1 MTILRRGFS
10 LLLALSFLI
19 SFVATAD
26 AFTIKGRVVNGT
38 TGETAL
44 DLDVVVVNPAAGM
57 TTETR
62 VRAVG
67 GAFTAQDL
75 AAASVYIVRVEYK
88 GVSYNANVQP
98 EGRDTAEVKLEVFEP
113 VTSWEGVSV
122 SAPTF
127 SATRHEDHLVVERM
141 YEVSNR
147 STPPRT
153 VTGEA
158 GNFRLSLPPD
168 ISRLNGVFVSYL
180 GVPIER
186 SPVETEEAD
195 VYRVEYPLRP
205 GATRIAVSYTVP
217 YADGHYQL
225 RDKILYDI
233 AEYKVF
239 SADSAMEITSDTHQ
253 LAAVEGPHAAAH
265 AAVERSVTGLKKG
278 DVLGLLFQGGSAEAV
293 AEPTVLVVPN
303 PSEKLSL
310 AVMVI
315 LLLTLIT
322 LVVMTMREHR
332 VTASA
337 PEGLEAHRDVL
348 LRRLAK
354 LDDLFSTG
362 VVSRDA
368 YEAKRLEI
376 KNQAASLTYR
386 MHGEDRPRRRRRR
399 PSEPPNEEAHGAG

>member
-1 MTILRRGFS
+1 MFI
-10 LLLALSFLI
+10 A
-19 SFVATAD
+19 ATAD
-26 AFTIKGRVVNGT
+26 AFTIKGHVVNGT

-67 GAFTAQDL
+67 GAFIAQDL

-88 GVSYNANVQP
+88 GVTYNANVQP
-98 EGRDTAEVKLEVFEP
+98 EGRDNAEVEIEVFEP
-113 VTSWEGVSV
+113 ATSWEGVSV
-122 SAPTF
+122 TVPTF
-127 SATRHEDHLVVERM
+127 SATRHDDHLVIERM
-141 YEVSNR
+141 YEVSNG
-147 STPPRT
+147 STPART
-153 VTGEA
+153 ITGEA

-168 ISRLNGVFVSYL
+168 VSHLNGVFVTYL

-186 SPVETEEAD
+186 SPVETEETD

-217 YADGHYQL
+217 YTDGRYQL

-253 LAAVEGPHAAAH
+253 LAAVEGPHAA
-265 AAVERSVTGLKKG
+265 VERSVTGLKKG
-278 DVLGLLFQGGSAEAV
+278 DVLGLLFQGGSTKAT
-293 AEPTVLVVPN
+293 AEPTVIVVPN
-303 PSEKLSL
+303 PSEQLSL
-310 AVMVI
+310 AVMAI
-315 LLLTLIT
+315 LLLTLIA

-332 VTASA
+332 VIASA

-368 YEAKRLEI
+368 YEARRLEI

-386 MHGEDRPRRRRRR
+386 MHGEDRPRRRRR
-399 PSEPPNEEAHGAG
+399 PSAPPNEEAHGAG